1 MSGPTPSLGK
11 TEAGQVLNRERIRR
25 GITWARIAE
34 EIGRPPV
41 WTVAALLGK
50 HPVPPDAART
60 VGRLLELDAEVVA
73 ALQLQ
78 PTRIA
83 DRAAASDPTIYR
95 QLPVRGLA
103 WLGSERAAGR
113 LLPDDQPEVLVS
125 GELLSHRHV
134 QPAPCRLAF
143 ASSERNPITSGT
155 TIGSGE
161 GDCSGGPSD
170 RTTETS

>member
-50 HPVPPDAART
+50 HPVPPDAAHT

-95 QLPVRGLA
+95 FHEALDVYGAAIKELIHEEFGDGIMSAINFNLSIARRPHPTATA
-103 WLGSERAAGR
+103 WS
-113 LLPDDQPEVLVS
+113 
-125 GELLSHRHV
+125 
-134 QPAPCRLAF
+134 
-143 ASSERNPITSGT
+143 
-155 TIGSGE
+155 
-161 GDCSGGPSD
+161 
-170 RTTETS
+170 